1 MKNVIEVVNLTKK
14 YDNFKLDG
22 INLSIPTGS
31 IVGLV
36 GQNGAGKTTLIKLI
50 FELIKKDSGAVK
62 LFNGKSLKDAK
73 EDVGVVLDDA
83 FFPEILKVNDINP
96 IMKGTYRNW
105 DENLFKKYLN
115 DFGLTH
121 NQSIKELS
129 KGMKKKLEIAVCLSH
144 HPKLLILDEPTSG
157 LDPVVR
163 KEILDIFLN
172 FVEDEQNTILLSSH
186 ITSDIESIADYI
198 VFINEGKIIF
208 NKSITDVN
216 ENYGIIKC
224 GEKDFLKLDKTDVVC
239 YLKNK
244 YDYKVLTSDKKG
256 AKRRYKDLVI
266 DHASIEEIMLLFVK
280 GDK

>member
-96 IMKGTYRNW
+96 IMKGTYRNL

>member
-115 DFGLTH
+115 DFGLTR
-121 NQSIKELS
+121 NCC
-129 KGMKKKLEIAVCLSH
+129 V
-144 HPKLLILDEPTSG
+144 
-157 LDPVVR
+157 
-163 KEILDIFLN
+163 
-172 FVEDEQNTILLSSH
+172 FVPSSQ
-186 ITSDIESIADYI
+186 
-198 VFINEGKIIF
+198 VINI
-208 NKSITDVN
+208 
-216 ENYGIIKC
+216 
-224 GEKDFLKLDKTDVVC
+224 
-239 YLKNK
+239 
-244 YDYKVLTSDKKG
+244 
-256 AKRRYKDLVI
+256 R
-266 DHASIEEIMLLFVK
+266 
-280 GDK
+280 